1 MQSHCKLCYELKESN
16 HIENKANLTDST
28 HASFFP
34 DSFYKLKS
42 ILNKDYESYADNNA
56 KLLKCPECYQ
66 YFLWE
71 ELTPGGSDDA
81 MTTYIH
87 ESLRRIN
94 NEEAIFLMKK
104 LLHTFE
110 MQANK
115 YESIFRENFNWASP
129 ILNLEI
135 NDAQKK

>member
-1 MQSHCKLCYELKESN
+1 MQSHCKLCSELKESN
-16 HIENKANLTDST
+16 HIENKADLTYST

-42 ILNKDYESYADNNA
+42 ILNEDSESYADNNA
-56 KLLKCPECYQ
+56 KLLKCPECNQ

-71 ELTPGGSDDA
+71 EWTPGGSDDA

-94 NEEAIFLMKK
+94 NKEAIHFMKN
-104 LLHTFE
+104 LLHIFE
-110 MQANK
+110 IQANK
-115 YESIFRENFNWASP
+115 YESIFREKFNLASP
-129 ILNLEI
+129 ILNTEI
-135 NDAQKK
+135 HNARQN